1 MSLQQQIRE
10 RANALTSL
18 LSIQYPIIASP
29 MMGVTTPAMVAAV
42 SNAGGLGSLPCGVMT
57 DDAITKAI
65 ADVRALTD
73 KPFAVNLRVPPR
85 QEPTL
90 EATQT
95 IFDALEPLR
104 DELGAKHELATI
116 PSFEEQF
123 EAVLAS
129 DVPVVSFSFGGP
141 REVFKAE
148 AAEQACLCF
157 SVSRG
162 PCERGE
168 GVLGF
173 QTGSSESCMCARHR
187 PRIVL
192 SPHLPHY
199 AFQWRPWQPR
209 KARGACVA
217 LSWLD
222 VQSFEIFS

>member
-10 RANALTSL
+10 RAKALTSL
-18 LSIQYPIIASP
+18 LSIQYPIIAAP

-57 DDAITKAI
+57 GDAITKAI

-85 QEPTL
+85 QEPTP

-104 DELGAKHELATI
+104 DELGAKHELVTI

-141 REVFKAE
+141 REVFAE
-148 AAEQACLCF
+148 ALEAKGTIMMG
-157 SVSRG
+157 SVNSFEFHRCRRTPQVG
-162 PCERGE
+162 YLTLSLR
-168 GVLGF
+168 L
-173 QTGSSESCMCARHR
+173 ANLIR
-187 PRIVL
+187 PRRQVSIV
-192 SPHLPHY
+192 Y
-199 AFQWRPWQPR
+199 CADYQ
-209 KARGACVA
+209 G
-217 LSWLD
+217 
-222 VQSFEIFS
+222 I